1 MNNQKPTFF
10 YELCRLC
17 LAAEGICDIFETE
30 NLLQDIYACTG
41 VIIFVSDK
49 LPHKI
54 CIKCLEIIKNAKEFR
69 MFVKQNDMHL
79 RSMFTGDPQVDIIKT
94 IACHT
99 PSKPEN
105 KCEEVKSTY
114 FEYGDKDTDQIKTET
129 NTKSNQSFLEASPVV
144 VQTISLRKD
153 LFYSSSVPSSC
164 ESQSPIKTEFYQKT
178 DHNFSLHTSH
188 CRAQAFSQNERSQK
202 ADTLVKLLEEK
213 VNMEN
218 ISENIKTGKDE
229 ATQYICDSPTKT
241 EFTKKADPHVELL
254 EKKVKLENI
263 SAKIKTDNDE
273 STEYICGVCSKSF
286 ETYKKFYLHQRLHNK
301 TLLCPLHPCGKKFAT
316 KGDLEKHVRTHTGEK
331 PYVCGFCKK
340 GFAQRVSLRYHV
352 VNRHPKDPVESD
364 SVKTPALISA
374 TEDHTKI
381 SDTSYRL

>member
-164 ESQSPIKTEFYQKT
+164 ESQV
-178 DHNFSLHTSH
+178 
-188 CRAQAFSQNERSQK
+188 CRCDVRWSRASIAMF
-202 ADTLVKLLEEK
+202 
-213 VNMEN
+213 
-218 ISENIKTGKDE
+218 
-229 ATQYICDSPTKT
+229 ICSSTRMW
-241 EFTKKADPHVELL
+241 EL
-254 EKKVKLENI
+254 
-263 SAKIKTDNDE
+263 
-273 STEYICGVCSKSF
+273 
-286 ETYKKFYLHQRLHNK
+286 Q
-301 TLLCPLHPCGKKFAT
+301 
-316 KGDLEKHVRTHTGEK
+316 
-331 PYVCGFCKK
+331 
-340 GFAQRVSLRYHV
+340 
-352 VNRHPKDPVESD
+352 
-364 SVKTPALISA
+364 
-374 TEDHTKI
+374 
-381 SDTSYRL
+381 